1 MTATHMSSCS
11 ARGAAHARA
20 MDENVIATTFSE
32 ASRAYEA
39 LARLKELA
47 AEGQIDLHDAGVVER
62 AQDGTL
68 HLRDEAGDEDDGLA
82 TLTGGTIGLLIG
94 ILAGPLGVLLGG
106 AVGLLGGA
114 IVDAEDDDETDS
126 VLEHISRSIGNGETA
141 VLADLDESGPA
152 PADGPIDARPWT
164 ARWPRSTAALR
175 ATRARMSRPRSPEP
189 RRPRTRRASRPAR
202 SCATSVVRR
211 PSRRSRRS
219 STSCASGSGTWC
231 ITEARVRSRASQP
244 DHRGARR
251 RPARRRR
258 RDRRGVSRRRG
269 RGTPRQRREP
279 ASTRRGGAHRARS
292 DGSARRRRPVAH

>member
-1 MTATHMSSCS
+1 MTATHMSSCG

-68 HLRDEAGDEDDGLA
+68 HVRDESGNEDDGLA

-106 AVGLLGGA
+106 AMGLLAGA
-114 IVDAEDDDETDS
+114 IVDVGDDEETDS

-141 VLADLDESGPA
+141 VLADIGESAPA
-152 PADGPIDARPWT
+152 PVDGAM
-164 ARWPRSTAALR
+164 AALDGRVTRYARKDVEAEIAGAEEAAHKAR
-175 ATRARMSRPRSPEP
+175 AKARKELR
-189 RRPRTRRASRPAR
+189 
-202 SCATSVVRR
+202 
-211 PSRRSRRS
+211 
-219 STSCASGSGTWC
+219 
-231 ITEARVRSRASQP
+231 
-244 DHRGARR
+244 H
-251 RPARRRR
+251 
-258 RDRRGVSRRRG
+258 
-269 RGTPRQRREP
+269 QRRE
-279 ASTRRGGAHRARS
+279 ATVEKVQEKLRELRDRVQHLMR
-292 DGSARRRRPVAH
+292 H

>member
-11 ARGAAHARA
+11 ARGAAHVRA

-47 AEGQIDLHDAGVVER
+47 VEGQIDLHDAGVVER

-68 HLRDEAGDEDDGLA
+68 HLHDESGNEDDGLA

-106 AVGLLGGA
+106 AVGLLAGA
-114 IVDAEDDDETDS
+114 IVDAEDDEETDS

-152 PADGPIDARPWT
+152 PVDGAM
-164 ARWPRSTAALR
+164 AALDGR
-175 ATRARMSRPRSPEP
+175 VTRY
-189 RRPRTRRASRPAR
+189 
-202 SCATSVVRR
+202 VRKDVE
-211 PSRRSRRS
+211 
-219 STSCASGSGTWC
+219 AEIAGAQ
-231 ITEARVRSRASQP
+231 EAAHKARVK
-244 DHRGARR
+244 ARKELHH
-251 RPARRRR
+251 
-258 RDRRGVSRRRG
+258 
-269 RGTPRQRREP
+269 QRRE
-279 ASTRRGGAHRARS
+279 ATVEKVQAKLRELRERLRDLVH
-292 DGSARRRRPVAH
+292 H